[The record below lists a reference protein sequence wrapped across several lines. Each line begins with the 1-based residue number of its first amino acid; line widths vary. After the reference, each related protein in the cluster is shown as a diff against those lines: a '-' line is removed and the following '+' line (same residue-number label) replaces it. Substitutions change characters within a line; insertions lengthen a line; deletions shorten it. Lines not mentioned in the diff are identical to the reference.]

1 MLAAATDRI
10 ASKRPLRVC
19 YRQATDPHDL
29 LGPQTM
35 ALFGFGNRALPRMD
49 DPRYLRIGLQPASDA
64 LYEVWESDCPVQ
76 VWRDG
81 PVAGASDGR
90 LSFGWLEEP
99 EGAAGIRAA
108 AEHAYQ
114 QFFEHLSSR
123 PHRHPLR
130 IWNYL
135 DAITDGEGDD
145 ERYRQFCVGRAEG
158 MQGHLDDFPAATAIG
173 RRDGKRHLQLYWLAA
188 AESGRPLEN
197 PRQVAAWRYPR
208 EYGPRSPSFARAML
222 PPAGAGLPLMLSGTA
237 AVVGHRTR
245 HVGDIAQQLEETL
258 RNLDALLV
266 EAQRH
271 ASRIETAFGATS
283 PLKIYVREARD
294 IAIVEALL
302 AKRLPAETPRLILH
316 ADICRR
322 DLLVEIDGFHDA

>member
-1 MLAAATDRI
+1 MAAAADRM
-10 ASKRPLRVC
+10 AANRPLRVS
-19 YRQATDPHDL
+19 YRDASDPRDL
-29 LGPQTM
+29 LGPNTL
-35 ALFGFGNRALPRMD
+35 ALFGFGAVVPRQLD
-49 DPRYLRIGLQPASDA
+49 DPRYLRVGLQPAGDTF
-64 LYEVWESDCPVQ
+64 YEVWESDRPVHS
-76 VWRDG
+76 WRDG

-90 LSFGWLEEP
+90 LSFGWLEEA

-108 AEHAYQ
+108 AERAYQ

-173 RRDGKRHLQLYWLAA
+173 RHDGERHLQLYWLAS

-237 AVVGHRTR
+237 AVVGHRTQ
-245 HVGDIAQQLEETL
+245 HVGDVAQQLDETL
-258 RNLDALLV
+258 RNLDALLA
-266 EAQRH
+266 EAKRH
-271 ASRIETAFGATS
+271 ASRIHTTFGATS
-283 PLKIYVREARD
+283 PLKAYVRQPPD
-294 IAIVEALL
+294 IPTVEALL
-302 AKRLPAETPRLILH
+302 AKHLPASTPRLILH